1 MTVEHYLAYVGVRV
15 TDLNRSLRVY
25 GDVLGLEEVSRSDFA
40 EYGLGKVVMMK
51 DPFTGQKLE
60 LNWYPPGSKFGTPYE
75 PGEGLDHVSFRVTDL
90 SAVLSKLSEAGCAL
104 AGPEYPAEP
113 APNFRY
119 AFVKDPDGN
128 WIEIWESPE
137 PMPRSPP

>member
-1 MTVEHYLAYVGVRV
+1 MTAEHYLAYIGVRV

-51 DPFTGQKLE
+51 DQFTGQKLE
-60 LNWYPPGSKFGTPYE
+60 LNWYSPGSKFGTPYE

-90 SAVLSKLSEAGCAL
+90 SGSSRSCRRPGAPWL
-104 AGPEYPAEP
+104 GPNTRRNRCPTS
-113 APNFRY
+113 
-119 AFVKDPDGN
+119 GT
-128 WIEIWESPE
+128 
-137 PMPRSPP
+137 RS